1 MPLSAGNRFGPY
13 EILAKLGAGGMGEVY
28 KARDTRLGR
37 FVAIKVLPAEKLADP
52 ERQRRFQQEAIS
64 ASALNHP
71 NIITIYDFGMEDGVT
86 FLVME
91 LVAGKSLDQLI
102 APPGM
107 KLGEI
112 FRIGSQIAD
121 ALARAH
127 SNGIV
132 HRDLKPCN
140 VMVTADG
147 LVKVL
152 DFGLAKLTQSAESE
166 ADATRTMLVQ
176 TEIGSLVGT
185 APYMSPE
192 QAEGKALDGRSDIFA
207 FGSLL
212 YEMATGTPAFRGD
225 TAISTLWS
233 ILRDEPPPVEE
244 VRRDLPPQLG
254 RVIARCL
261 RKEPARR
268 FQHMADLKVELDEL
282 RQESESG
289 KLSAATYHLRPGASR
304 SSHTLESRAPIWI
317 AATALAAALVF
328 IGYRY
333 VTHQNPGNPP
343 SQAASSAASSSGQA
357 ATNPAP
363 AASTENKSVATGAAS
378 SPAATPPAGTGPA
391 PKPATTPSVRPASVL
406 PAKETAAAL
415 AASNEAEDSPLGPQ
429 TPEPRV
435 PAEAKAAY
443 DQGRR
448 LVDQRKAAEAIPY
461 LDHAI
466 RANPDYLNAYLARA
480 EARRQTSQV
489 AMSMEDC
496 TQALRINS
504 QDARPHFCR
513 GLGEALLKQ
522 YDLALRDY
530 GDAIRINP
538 DFGNAYDSRANAYNN
553 LQQYDHAIEDYT
565 QAIRLRPNNGQFYLR
580 RAAVYEKLMQY
591 EKAIRDYDQVIRLQP
606 GNARGYTGRANA
618 KKQSGDGRGAA
629 QDRRLAHDLKEQ

>member
-13 EILAKLGAGGMGEVY
+13 EILAKLGEGGMGEVY

-71 NIITIYDFGMEDGVT
+71 NIITIYDFGTEDGVT

-91 LVAGKSLDQLI
+91 LVAGRSLDQLI

-112 FRIGSQIAD
+112 LRIGSQIAD

-140 VMVTADG
+140 VMLTADG

-152 DFGLAKLTQSAESE
+152 DFGLAKLTQSAEAE

-212 YEMATGTPAFRGD
+212 YEMATGSPAFRGD

-233 ILRDEPPPVEE
+233 ILRDEPAPVEE

-289 KLSAATYHLRPGASR
+289 KLSAATYHLRPSASR
-304 SSHTLESRAPIWI
+304 SLHTLASRAPIWI
-317 AATALAAALVF
+317 AAAAAAAAVGF
-328 IGYRY
+328 VGYRY
-333 VTHQNPGNPP
+333 LTHPIPGTPLA
-343 SQAASSAASSSGQA
+343 QAAPSISQT

-363 AASTENKSVATGAAS
+363 AASAESKPVA
-378 SPAATPPAGTGPA
+378 PAAATLPAVTESA
-391 PKPATTPSVRPASVL
+391 PRQTTKPATTPTTTPTTTPSVL
-406 PAKETAAAL
+406 PAKKTDAAL
-415 AASNEAEDSPLGPQ
+415 ASSNEAEDSPLGPQ

-443 DQGRR
+443 DQGRL
-448 LVDQRKAAEAIPY
+448 LVDQKKPADAIPF
-461 LDHAI
+461 LDRAI
-466 RANPDYLNAYLARA
+466 RAHPNYLNAYLARA
-480 EARRQTSQV
+480 EARRLSSQYE
-489 AMSMEDC
+489 MSMEDC
-496 TQALRINS
+496 NQALRIS
-504 QDARPHFCR
+504 AQDARPHFCR

-538 DFGNAYDSRANAYNN
+538 DFANAYDSRANAYNN

-565 QAIRLRPNNGQFYLR
+565 QALRLRPNNGQFYLR

-629 QDRRLAHDLKEQ
+629 QDRRIAHDLKEQ